1 MAQANP
7 ISEAAGDLSPGALSI
22 LDVAGQLFADKGF
35 NAVSINDIAQQAAV
49 SKANIFHHFKSKE
62 GLYLAVLK
70 SACDSSAQTL
80 DEVERTLSDDG
91 PKAQVQGFFSRYLQR
106 LLANPRTTRLIQ
118 RELLEGGSERGRRL
132 AEQVFA
138 EQFSRLVDLL
148 RSGQSQGQFRKEL
161 DAALVAFLLIGAS
174 VFFVE
179 TREVLRHLPNV
190 DFAESPDSYSSAVFQ
205 MLSHGFQ
212 NENEL

>member
-7 ISEAAGDLSPGALSI
+7 ISEADGDLSPGALSI

>member
-1 MAQANP
+1 MTHAHQN
-7 ISEAAGDLSPGALSI
+7 SETDCSLSPGALSI

-35 NAVSINDIAQQAAV
+35 DAVSINDIAQRADV

-70 SACDSSAQTL
+70 LACEHSARAL
-80 DEVERTLSDDG
+80 DEVERTLSDNG
-91 PKAQVQGFFSRYLQR
+91 PQAQVEAFFTRYLQR
-106 LLANPRTTRLIQ
+106 LLASPRSTRLIQ
-118 RELLEGGSERGRRL
+118 RELLEGGSERGRHL
-132 AEQVFA
+132 AEQVFS
-138 EQFSRLVDLL
+138 EQFSRLVDLV
-148 RSGQSQGQFRKEL
+148 RTGQSQGQFRNEF

-190 DFAESPDSYSSAVFQ
+190 DFAESPDGYSSAVFK

-212 NENEL
+212 NESAL